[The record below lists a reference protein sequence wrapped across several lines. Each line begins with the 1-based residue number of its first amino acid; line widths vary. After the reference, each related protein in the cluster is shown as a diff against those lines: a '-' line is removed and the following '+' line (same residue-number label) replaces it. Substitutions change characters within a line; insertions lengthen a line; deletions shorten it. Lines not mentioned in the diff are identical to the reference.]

1 MQGNNALFLCIEF
14 FSSLMFFIYCC
25 TFVVQTKK
33 LLTYLLV
40 KQITS
45 LFPRFL
51 HPVQKIIHQGI
62 GEQTFDGNCIEINL
76 HFTILFAFTFSPY
89 VHTRENIGKNF
100 FCYDLVLHIKISKLN
115 IRLLKHNPEI
125 TIRPLLEICNE
136 MQLSLKK
143 VSFL

>member
-89 VHTRENIGKNF
+89 QRICRKKLGT
-100 FCYDLVLHIKISKLN
+100 IKISKLN

-125 TIRPLLEICNE
+125 TIRPLLEICYE

-143 VSFL
+143 VSCL